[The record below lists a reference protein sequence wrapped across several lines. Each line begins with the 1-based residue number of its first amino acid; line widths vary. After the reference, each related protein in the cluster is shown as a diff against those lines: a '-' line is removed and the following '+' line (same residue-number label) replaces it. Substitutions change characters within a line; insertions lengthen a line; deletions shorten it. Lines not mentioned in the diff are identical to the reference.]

1 MSLSS
6 ERTSPTGEAIGAADA
21 PIGAPPQTISLSLV
35 SHTNVGKTTLARTL
49 LGRDVGE
56 VRDAPHVTEFAEV
69 HTMLESPHG
78 DRLQLWDTPGFGD
91 SVRLIRRLR
100 QAENPIGWFISAV
113 WDRWTDRPFWF
124 AQQALKNVRDEA
136 DVLLYLLSAA
146 ETPEA
151 AGYVAP
157 EMELLAWTGKPVV
170 VLLNQLG
177 TPGDD
182 AAAVD
187 LERWRR
193 HVAGLAPTAQV
204 LSFDAFARCWVQEVV
219 LLDAIGRVVA
229 TPAQRAAIER
239 LADAWRR
246 ARADDLAAAVAI
258 LADSTARIA
267 VAREVVAERANLA
280 ARLRGVGAAIGIG
293 RGGADDA
300 TAAAQARLAAQL
312 QTSVRDSTSALI
324 RLHRLEGE
332 SEAAILEAVQVDLHQ
347 KVDAGWAAIWGGA
360 VSGALA
366 GLSTDLLAGGL
377 TLGGGLLAGGVLGA
391 LGAAGLA
398 HGVNR
403 VRGTDRTWLAW
414 KDDALQQVV
423 EAQLLRYLAVAHFGR
438 GRGAWSDSTA
448 PAHWPAAVHA
458 ALEPHREALALL
470 WRERAGDEPD
480 GATLAQLRAGLA
492 VVLLE
497 AARATLLHLYPQ
509 AARAFDAAP
518 HGEARESA
526 NPPGQPPR

>member
-1 MSLSS
+1 
-6 ERTSPTGEAIGAADA
+6 
-21 PIGAPPQTISLSLV
+21 
-35 SHTNVGKTTLARTL
+35 
-49 LGRDVGE
+49 
-56 VRDAPHVTEFAEV
+56 
-69 HTMLESPHG
+69 
-78 DRLQLWDTPGFGD
+78 
-91 SVRLIRRLR
+91 
-100 QAENPIGWFISAV
+100 
-113 WDRWTDRPFWF
+113 
-124 AQQALKNVRDEA
+124 
-136 DVLLYLLSAA
+136 
-146 ETPEA
+146 
-151 AGYVAP
+151 
-157 EMELLAWTGKPVV
+157 
-170 VLLNQLG
+170 
-177 TPGDD
+177 
-182 AAAVD
+182 
-187 LERWRR
+187 
-193 HVAGLAPTAQV
+193 
-204 LSFDAFARCWVQEVV
+204 VQEVV

-239 LADAWRR
+239 LVDAWRH

-267 VAREVVAERANLA
+267 LAREVVAQAPSLA
-280 ARLRGVGAAIGIG
+280 ARLRGIGAAVGIG

-300 TAAAQARLAAQL
+300 TAAAQTRLAAQL
-312 QTSVRDSTSALI
+312 QTAVRDSTSALI

-332 SEAAILEAVQVDLHQ
+332 SEAEILEAVQVDLHQ

-366 GLSTDLLAGGL
+366 GLSAHALAGGL

-414 KDDALQQVV
+414 QDDALQRVV

-438 GRGAWSDSTA
+438 GRGTWSESTA

-458 ALEPHREALALL
+458 ALEPHREALGLL
-470 WRERAGDEPD
+470 WRERGGEEPD

-497 AARATLLHLYPQ
+497 ATRATLLPLYPQ
-509 AARAFDAAP
+509 ATRAFDAVP
-518 HGEARESA
+518 DGEARESA
-526 NPPGQPPR
+526 QPPGPSPR

>member
-1 MSLSS
+1 MSDPP
-6 ERTSPTGEAIGAADA
+6 RTV
-21 PIGAPPQTISLSLV
+21 SLSLV

-49 LGRDVGE
+49 LARDVGE

-69 HTMLESPHG
+69 HTMLESAQG

-91 SVRLIRRLR
+91 SVRLMRRLR
-100 QAENPIGWFISAV
+100 QAENPIGWFISEV
-113 WDRWTDRPFWF
+113 WDRWRDRPFWA
-124 AQQALKNVRDEA
+124 AQQALRNVRDEA

-177 TPGDD
+177 APGDGAAD
-182 AAAVD
+182 AD

-193 HVAGLAPTAQV
+193 HVVALAPTAQV

-219 LLDAIGRVVA
+219 LLAAIA
-229 TPAQRAAIER
+229 AALKDPAQRAAMKR
-239 LADAWRR
+239 LVDGWRA
-246 ARADDLAAAVAI
+246 ARADDLAAAMAI
-258 LADSTARIA
+258 LADSIA
-267 VAREVVAERANLA
+267 SIAAAREIVAEGPSLA
-280 ARLRGVGAAIGIG
+280 GRLRGVGAAIGIG
-293 RGGADDA
+293 RGGPDDA
-300 TAAAQARLAAQL
+300 TAAAQARLAEQL
-312 QTSVRDSTSALI
+312 QTEVRDSMAALI

-366 GLSTDLLAGGL
+366 GLSADVMAGGL

-391 LGAAGLA
+391 LGAVGLA

-403 VRGTDRTWLAW
+403 VRGTDRSWLAW
-414 KDDALQQVV
+414 KDEALQQVV

-438 GRGAWSDSTA
+438 GRGAWSDDGAA
-448 PAHWPAAVHA
+448 PAHWPAAVHS
-458 ALEPHREALALL
+458 ALEPHREALAAL
-470 WRERAGDEPD
+470 WRERGADEPTM
-480 GATLAQLRAGLA
+480 AALAPMRAELAALLRA
-492 VVLLE
+492 
-497 AARATLLHLYPQ
+497 AARATLLRLYPE
-509 AARAFDAAP
+509 AAAAFEAVRD
-518 HGEARESA
+518 GEARESA
-526 NPPGQPPR
+526 QPSGQPPR

>member
-1 MSLSS
+1 M
-6 ERTSPTGEAIGAADA
+6 TDA
-21 PIGAPPQTISLSLV
+21 PQTVSLSLV

-49 LGRDVGE
+49 LARDIGE

-69 HTMLESPHG
+69 HTMLESAQG

-91 SVRLIRRLR
+91 SVRLMRRLR
-100 QAENPIGWFISAV
+100 QSANPIGWFLTEV
-113 WDRWTDRPFWF
+113 WDRWHDRPFWF

-136 DVLLYLLSAA
+136 DVLIYLLSAA

-177 TPGDD
+177 APGDGAD
-182 AAAVD
+182 AD
-187 LERWRR
+187 LARWRR
-193 HVAGLAPTAQV
+193 HVLALAPTAQV
-204 LSFDAFARCWVQEVV
+204 LSFDAFARCWVQEIA
-219 LLDAIGRVVA
+219 LLDAIGA
-229 TPAQRAAIER
+229 ALKEPAQRAALAR

-246 ARADDLAAAVAI
+246 ARADDLQAAMAI
-258 LADSTARIA
+258 LADSVARIA
-267 VAREVVAERANLA
+267 TAREVVAEGPTLA
-280 ARLRGVGAAIGIG
+280 ARLRQIGATIGIG

-300 TAAAQARLAAQL
+300 TAAAQTRLLAQL
-312 QTSVRDSTSALI
+312 QRGVRDSTSALI

-366 GLSTDLLAGGL
+366 GLSADVMAGGL

-391 LGAAGLA
+391 LGGVGLA

-403 VRGTDRTWLAW
+403 VRGTDRSWLAW
-414 KDDALQQVV
+414 KDEALQQVV

-438 GRGAWSDSTA
+438 GRGAWSDGAA

-458 ALEPHREALALL
+458 ALEPHREALASL
-470 WRERAGDEPD
+470 WHERAGDD
-480 GATLAQLRAGLA
+480 ASTATLAPMRAELA
-492 VVLLE
+492 TLLL
-497 AARATLLHLYPQ
+497 AATRATLLRLYPD
-509 AARAFDAAP
+509 AARAFETIPPD
-518 HGEARESA
+518 EARESA
-526 NPPGQPPR
+526 QPTAQPAR

>member
-1 MSLSS
+1 M
-6 ERTSPTGEAIGAADA
+6 TDA
-21 PIGAPPQTISLSLV
+21 PQTVSLSLV

-49 LGRDVGE
+49 LARDIGE

-69 HTMLESPHG
+69 HTMLESAQG

-91 SVRLIRRLR
+91 SVRLMRRLR
-100 QAENPIGWFISAV
+100 QSANPIGWFLTEV
-113 WDRWTDRPFWF
+113 WDRWHDRPFWF

-136 DVLLYLLSAA
+136 DVLIYLLSAA

-177 TPGDD
+177 APGDGAD
-182 AAAVD
+182 AD
-187 LERWRR
+187 LARWRR
-193 HVAGLAPTAQV
+193 HVLALAPTARV
-204 LSFDAFARCWVQEVV
+204 LSFDAFARCWVQEIA
-219 LLDAIGRVVA
+219 LLDAIGA
-229 TPAQRAAIER
+229 ALQEPTQRAALAR

-246 ARADDLAAAVAI
+246 ARADDLQAAMAI
-258 LADSTARIA
+258 LADSVARIA
-267 VAREVVAERANLA
+267 TAREVVAEGPTLA
-280 ARLRGVGAAIGIG
+280 ARLRQIGATIGIG

-300 TAAAQARLAAQL
+300 TAAAQTRLLAQL
-312 QTSVRDSTSALI
+312 QRGVRDSTSALI
-324 RLHRLEGE
+324 RLHRLEGD

-366 GLSTDLLAGGL
+366 GLSADVMAGGL

-391 LGAAGLA
+391 LGGVGLA

-403 VRGTDRTWLAW
+403 VRGTDRSWLAW
-414 KDDALQQVV
+414 KDEALQQVV

-438 GRGAWSDSTA
+438 GRGAWSDGAA

-458 ALEPHREALALL
+458 ALEPHREALASL
-470 WRERAGDEPD
+470 WHERAGDD
-480 GATLAQLRAGLA
+480 ASTATLAPMRAELA
-492 VVLLE
+492 TLLL
-497 AARATLLHLYPQ
+497 AATRATLLRLYPD
-509 AARAFDAAP
+509 AARAFETIPPD
-518 HGEARESA
+518 EARESA
-526 NPPGQPPR
+526 QPTAQPAR